1 MRVDVDWPMS
11 VWFVIVKR
19 RKSLTSLIMKA
30 KYTGDRQFVR
40 SADGSVG
47 GQDEFVVSGA

>member
-1 MRVDVDWPMS
+1 MRVDIDLPML
-11 VWFVIVKR
+11 VWFVIIEC